1 MERIIQPK
9 RKNLRKHVQDF
20 FAPQHLVL
28 QAMLIPAL
36 LALILFSYLPMS
48 GIIISVK
55 EYTLGKG
62 FFDGKW
68 VGLKYFEQVL
78 SDETFW
84 RAARNTIVISS
95 LHMLITFPA
104 PIILALMF
112 NESSLHRIKKI
123 SQTCSYLP
131 NFLSMVVVASFWQL
145 ILGNNGLVNNVLKEL
160 GMITQSIAFW
170 TTPEYYYPLELLVSL
185 WKGTGWSAIIY
196 FSAITNVSEEV
207 YEAAVVDGAGRF
219 RRVFS
224 IVLPCIIP
232 TIAVNWIM
240 SISGLFRG
248 SFDTSYLLGNA
259 FNRDVSYV
267 LEYYITETG
276 LSRLRYSYATAI
288 GQIQSVVSLVL
299 LFAANALSKRF
310 ADTSIF

>member
-1 MERIIQPK
+1 MEKMIHP
-9 RKNLRKHVQDF
+9 RKSLRQHLKLF
-20 FAPQHLVL
+20 FAPQQLSL
-28 QAMLIPAL
+28 QAMLVPAL
-36 LALILFSYLPMS
+36 LALFLFSYLPMS
-48 GIIISVK
+48 GIVISVK
-55 EYTLGKG
+55 EYTLGKS
-62 FFDGKW
+62 FFAGDW
-68 VGLKYFEQVL
+68 VGLKFFHQVL
-78 SDETFW
+78 TDDTFW
-84 RAARNTIVISS
+84 RAARNTLTISC
-95 LHMLITFPA
+95 LHMIFVFPA
-104 PIILALMF
+104 PVLLALMF
-112 NESSLHRIKKI
+112 NESSLRRIKKF

-145 ILGNNGLVNNVLKEL
+145 LLGNNGLVNNALKSL
-160 GMITQSIAFW
+160 HLIDQSIGFW
-170 TTPEYYYPLELLVSL
+170 TTPEYYYPLEVLVSL
-185 WKGTGWSAIIY
+185 WKSTGWSAIIY

-219 RRVFS
+219 RRMFS

-232 TIAVNWIM
+232 TVAVNWIM

-259 FNRDVSYV
+259 FNRDYSYV

-288 GQIQSVVSLVL
+288 GQIQSVVSLIL
-299 LFAANALSKRF
+299 LFSANALSRRF

>member
-1 MERIIQPK
+1 MEKMVHP
-9 RKNLRKHVQDF
+9 RKSLRQHLKLF
-20 FAPQHLVL
+20 FAPQQLSL
-28 QAMLIPAL
+28 QAMLVPAL
-36 LALILFSYLPMS
+36 LALFLFSYLPMS

-55 EYTLGKG
+55 EYTLGKS
-62 FFDGKW
+62 FFAGDW
-68 VGLKYFEQVL
+68 VGLKFFRQVL
-78 SDETFW
+78 TDDTFW
-84 RAARNTIVISS
+84 RAARNTLTISC
-95 LHMLITFPA
+95 LHMIFVFPA
-104 PIILALMF
+104 PVLLALMF
-112 NESSLHRIKKI
+112 NESSLRRIKKF

-145 ILGNNGLVNNVLKEL
+145 LLGNNGLVNNALKSL
-160 GMITQSIAFW
+160 NLIDQSIGFW
-170 TTPEYYYPLELLVSL
+170 TTPEYYYPLEVLVSL
-185 WKGTGWSAIIY
+185 WKSTGWSAIIY

-219 RRVFS
+219 RRMFS

-232 TIAVNWIM
+232 TVAVNWIM

-259 FNRDVSYV
+259 FNRDYSYV

-288 GQIQSVVSLVL
+288 GQIQSVVSLIL
-299 LFAANALSKRF
+299 LFSANALSRRF